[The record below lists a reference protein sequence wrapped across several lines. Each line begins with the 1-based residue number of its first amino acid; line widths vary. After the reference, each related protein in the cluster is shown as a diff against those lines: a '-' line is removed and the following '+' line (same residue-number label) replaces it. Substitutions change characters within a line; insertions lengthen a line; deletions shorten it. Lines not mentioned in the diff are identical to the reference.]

1 MKFDIIILGSGPGG
15 YVAAI
20 RASQLGYSTAIVE
33 REKLGGICLN
43 WGCIPTKALL
53 KSAQVYNYLKHSED
67 YGIDLE
73 GVAKPNMDAIVN
85 RSRTVAENMS
95 KGVEFLM
102 KKHNIQVIEGDGKL
116 LSGKKLEVKLKTGE
130 TEIYEAD
137 HIILATGTR
146 SRELPNLPQDG
157 KKIIGYRQA
166 MTLREQPQSI
176 VVVGSGAIGSEFAH
190 FYQSIGTQVS
200 LVEFMPSIVPNED
213 KEVSSTLQRAFKKSG
228 MKIYTSTSVE
238 SVDTSGEKCMV
249 TMKGK
254 KGEIVIEAD
263 IVLSA
268 VGVTTNIENIGL
280 EEVGVKVDRTKV
292 VVDDYYKTNI
302 EGVYA
307 IGDIVHGPALAHVS
321 TKEAIICV
329 EAINGLNPKPIS
341 YNNIPGCTYTTPEI
355 ASVGLTEDKAKEEG
369 RDFKVG
375 KFMYMASGKAS
386 ASGSRD
392 GFVKVIIDSN
402 TDELIGCHMIGDNVT
417 EMIAEAVVARE
428 NNITAHHIIDG
439 VHPHPTM
446 SEAMMEAIE
455 AAYSKAIHG

>member
-20 RASQLGYSTAIVE
+20 RAAQLGYSTAIVE

-67 YGIDLE
+67 YGIELE
-73 GVAKPNMDAIVN
+73 GVAKPNMDAIVT

-102 KKHNIQVIEGDGKL
+102 KKHKIEVIEGDGKL

-130 TEIYEAD
+130 TEVYEAD
-137 HIILATGTR
+137 HVILATGTR

-166 MTLREQPQSI
+166 MTLREQPQSM

-190 FYQSIGTQVS
+190 FYQSMGTQVT

-213 KEVSSTLQRAFKKSG
+213 KEVSSTLQRAFKKNG

-238 SVDTSGEKCMV
+238 SVDTSGDKCKV
-249 TMKGK
+249 SIKGK
-254 KGEIVIEAD
+254 KGEDIIETD

-268 VGVTTNIENIGL
+268 VGVSTNVENLGL
-280 EEVGVKVDRTKV
+280 EEVGVKTERSKV
-292 VVDDYYKTNI
+292 IVDDFYKTNI

-321 TKEAIICV
+321 SKEAIICI
-329 EAINGLNPKPIS
+329 EAIHGLNPKPLS

-355 ASVGLTEDKAKEEG
+355 ASVGLTEEKAKEAEL
-369 RDFKVG
+369 DFKVG

-386 ASGSRD
+386 ASGNRD
-392 GFVKVIIDSN
+392 GFVKVIIDSK

-428 NNITAHHIIDG
+428 NKITAHHIIDG

>member
-166 MTLREQPQSI
+166 MTLRDQPQSI

-302 EGVYA
+302 EGIYA

-321 TKEAIICV
+321 TKEAIICI

>member
-20 RASQLGYSTAIVE
+20 RAAQLGYSTAIVE

-67 YGIDLE
+67 YGIELE
-73 GVAKPNMDAIVN
+73 GVAKPNMDAIVT

-102 KKHNIQVIEGDGKL
+102 KKHKIEVIEGDGKL

-130 TEIYEAD
+130 TEVYEAD
-137 HIILATGTR
+137 HVILATGTR

-166 MTLREQPQSI
+166 MTLREQPQSM

-190 FYQSIGTQVS
+190 FYQSMGTQVT

-213 KEVSSTLQRAFKKSG
+213 KEVSSTLQRAFKKNG

-238 SVDTSGEKCMV
+238 SVDTSGDKCKV
-249 TMKGK
+249 SIKGK
-254 KGEIVIEAD
+254 KGEDIIETD

-268 VGVTTNIENIGL
+268 VGVSTNVENLGL
-280 EEVGVKVDRTKV
+280 EEVGVKTERSKV
-292 VVDDYYKTNI
+292 IVDDFYKTNI

-321 TKEAIICV
+321 SKEAIICI
-329 EAINGLNPKPIS
+329 EAIHGLNPKPLS

-355 ASVGLTEDKAKEEG
+355 ASVGLTEEKAKEAEL
-369 RDFKVG
+369 DFKVG

-386 ASGSRD
+386 ASGNRD
-392 GFVKVIIDSN
+392 GFVKVIIDSK

>member
-166 MTLREQPQSI
+166 MTLRDQPQSI

-213 KEVSSTLQRAFKKSG
+213 KEVSSTLQRSFKKNG

-302 EGVYA
+302 EGIYA

-321 TKEAIICV
+321 TKEAIICI

>member
-1 MKFDIIILGSGPGG
+1 M
-15 YVAAI
+15 
-20 RASQLGYSTAIVE
+20 
-33 REKLGGICLN
+33 
-43 WGCIPTKALL
+43 
-53 KSAQVYNYLKHSED
+53 
-67 YGIDLE
+67 E
-73 GVAKPNMDAIVN
+73 GVVKPNMDAIVN

-166 MTLREQPQSI
+166 MTLRDQPQSI

-302 EGVYA
+302 EGIYA

>member
-20 RASQLGYSTAIVE
+20 RAAQLGYSTAIVE

-67 YGIDLE
+67 YGIELE
-73 GVAKPNMDAIVN
+73 AVAKPNMDAIVT

-102 KKHNIQVIEGDGKL
+102 KKHKIEVIEGDGKL

-130 TEIYEAD
+130 TEVYEAD
-137 HIILATGTR
+137 HVILATGTR

-166 MTLREQPQSI
+166 MTLREQPQSM

-190 FYQSIGTQVS
+190 FYQSMGTQVT

-238 SVDTSGEKCMV
+238 SVDTSGDKCKV
-249 TMKGK
+249 SIKGK
-254 KGEIVIEAD
+254 KGEDIIETD

-268 VGVTTNIENIGL
+268 VGVSTNVENLGL
-280 EEVGVKVDRTKV
+280 EEVGVKTERSKV
-292 VVDDYYKTNI
+292 VVDDFYKTNI

-321 TKEAIICV
+321 SKEAIICI
-329 EAINGLNPKPIS
+329 EAIHGLNPKPLS

-355 ASVGLTEDKAKEEG
+355 ASVGLTEEKAKEAEL
-369 RDFKVG
+369 DFKVG

-386 ASGSRD
+386 ASGNRD
-392 GFVKVIIDSN
+392 GFVKVIIDSK